1 MVCCAALSART
12 RSTGSGSG
20 TGRRGPAVGPGL
32 ASGTAALAV
41 LERLRAQFGGDTG
54 RAKVALLE
62 ALADARLVS
71 ARAVLRLHEALVF
84 LRAFPDDRAVQ
95 EQVERMLAR
104 FHERRDLQRFR
115 RELENSGVAGSEI
128 RFSFFG
134 PTASWLA
141 RRFPQNLTI
150 DWPEFEH
157 RDRLE
162 ARLELLVA
170 WSETPALDE
179 GSLSLREWIDRLKGP
194 RETDGTF
201 LVRRFD
207 ALDAAPAVRT
217 HVFEEM
223 DVPFVVSP
231 GAGTPA
237 RTNARYSASRTVFR
251 TEPLR
256 RERPDLEPEVRRP
269 PRSIRS
275 VSESEGS
282 KLADLAREAMVTRA
296 RDLDAFMYADP
307 RDARIVDCGDGL
319 EFACL
324 GVDPERRLL
333 LEAVYGFLTLQSGV
347 PTGYVLAS
355 ALLRSCEIAFNVF
368 ETFRG
373 GPSAHVYGR
382 VLAMCRALFG
392 ADTFTIYPYQLGHEN
407 QEGLRSG
414 AWWFYEKLG
423 FRPRDAAARAAY
435 RGELAA
441 MRRDPE
447 HRSSLAA
454 LKELAAQNLYW
465 SLGKP
470 RDDVIGRFPL
480 DRIGFAASDYLSRR
494 FGSDRERGERVC
506 ADEAG
511 RILGVA
517 RWRMLPPGERLAF
530 QRWAPVVRVLPG
542 VENWPRS
549 DRAALGRV
557 VRAKGGRRESD
568 FVLQFDRHRRLR
580 KAIRELARLPK
591 R

>member
-1 MVCCAALSART
+1 MRALNRG
-12 RSTGSGSG
+12 RSSTTVVRRFRKAEVAGSNPASGS
-20 TGRRGPAVGPGL
+20 TAL
-32 ASGTAALAV
+32 AS
-41 LERLRAQFGGDTG
+41 LERVRAQFGGDSG
-54 RAKVALLE
+54 AVKLELLLAL
-62 ALADARLVS
+62 DRARLSS
-71 ARAVLRLHEALVF
+71 AKAVLRLHEALVF
-84 LRAFPDDRAVQ
+84 LRAFPDDRAVLDR
-95 EQVERMLAR
+95 VEGMLAR
-104 FHERRDLQRFR
+104 FHERRDLRRFAR
-115 RELENSGVAGSEI
+115 VLENSGVAGSEI

-141 RRFPQNLTI
+141 RRFPEHLTI
-150 DWPEFEH
+150 DWPEFED

-170 WSETPALDE
+170 WSETPAIDE
-179 GSLSLREWIDRLKGP
+179 GDLSLRGWIDRLKGP

-207 ALDAAPAVRT
+207 ALDASRAVRT

-223 DVPFVVSP
+223 DVPFVLSP
-231 GAGTPA
+231 GPGTPT
-237 RTNARYSASRTVFR
+237 RTNAVRSNVRTVFQTASFSR
-251 TEPLR
+251 D
-256 RERPDLEPEVRRP
+256 RPDLARGVLLP
-269 PRSIRS
+269 PRSIRA
-275 VSESEGS
+275 VSTSQGAE
-282 KLADLAREAMVTRA
+282 LVDLAREAMVTRA

-324 GVDPERRLL
+324 GVNPERRLL
-333 LEAVYGFLTLQSGV
+333 LEAVYGFLTLQNGV

-373 GPSAHVYGR
+373 GPSARVYGR

-407 QEGLRSG
+407 EEGLRSG

-423 FRPRDAAARAAY
+423 FRPRDASARAVH
-435 RGELAA
+435 RRELAA
-441 MRRDPE
+441 IRRDAE
-447 HRSSLAA
+447 HRSSLTA
-454 LKELAAQNLYW
+454 LKKLAAQNMYW
-465 SLGKP
+465 SLGAA
-470 RDDVIGRFPL
+470 RDDVIGKFPL
-480 DRIGFAASDYLSRR
+480 DRIGFAASDYLSKR

-511 RILGVA
+511 RILGVP
-517 RWRMLPPGERLAF
+517 RWRALPSGERLAF

-542 VENWPRS
+542 VESWSRR
-549 DRAALGRV
+549 DRADLGRV
-557 VRAKGGRRESD
+557 VRAKGGLRESD
-568 FVLQFDRHRRLR
+568 FVLRFDRHRRLR
-580 KAIRELARLPK
+580 KAFVELARTPK